1 MSATICQTVL
11 TKAYDIVIVGAGL
24 VGLSLSLLLKQDFK
38 SILLIDKR
46 KVEVDITSSN
56 STDLYINKKSIA
68 LSMSSIEII
77 RQLDLWNELEK
88 VAAKIERVH
97 VSGNGD
103 VGAVLLSACELD
115 QKALGYNVSTAIFS
129 QSLIKS
135 VKNSQV
141 EVLSESSVENIIF
154 KKEHVEIEVLQTQNS
169 RVANFNSK
177 LLIMCDGVD
186 SKVFDFLG
194 VQKSDF
200 ESDYE
205 AISTNIDL
213 QQPHQNIAYQRFSKK
228 GHMAL
233 LPIPKDKHTN
243 RVELVWV
250 LKKKLANEFSSLSD
264 EDFLKYVQDNFGYR
278 LGVFEKI
285 DQRLKFPIIRQ
296 QSMEQIRNGLVILG
310 NAANSIYPIGAQGF
324 NLALRDVNNLVTVL
338 KSALTAKKH
347 IGTFEV
353 LDQYYQS
360 KKNDQELTT
369 CFGDSLESIFSH
381 HNLHVRALRSLG
393 LLAID
398 IVPFLRK
405 KVTKFG
411 VGVR

>member
-1 MSATICQTVL
+1 MSVTICQTAV

-56 STDLYINKKSIA
+56 STDLYLNKKSIA

-88 VAAKIERVH
+88 VAAKIEKVH

-103 VGAVLLSACELD
+103 VGSVLLSACELD

-205 AISTNIDL
+205 AISTNIC
-213 QQPHQNIAYQRFSKK
+213 
-228 GHMAL
+228 L
-233 LPIPKDKHTN
+233 LYTSPSPRDRT
-243 RVELVWV
+243 RSRMP
-250 LKKKLANEFSSLSD
+250 SS
-264 EDFLKYVQDNFGYR
+264 
-278 LGVFEKI
+278 
-285 DQRLKFPIIRQ
+285 
-296 QSMEQIRNGLVILG
+296 
-310 NAANSIYPIGAQGF
+310 A
-324 NLALRDVNNLVTVL
+324 
-338 KSALTAKKH
+338 
-347 IGTFEV
+347 
-353 LDQYYQS
+353 
-360 KKNDQELTT
+360 
-369 CFGDSLESIFSH
+369 
-381 HNLHVRALRSLG
+381 
-393 LLAID
+393 
-398 IVPFLRK
+398 
-405 KVTKFG
+405 
-411 VGVR
+411 

>member
-1 MSATICQTVL
+1 MSVTICQTAV

-88 VAAKIERVH
+88 VAAKIEKVH

-103 VGAVLLSACELD
+103 VGSVLLSACELD

-169 RVANFNSK
+169 RGANFN
-177 LLIMCDGVD
+177 
-186 SKVFDFLG
+186 
-194 VQKSDF
+194 
-200 ESDYE
+200 
-205 AISTNIDL
+205 
-213 QQPHQNIAYQRFSKK
+213 
-228 GHMAL
+228 
-233 LPIPKDKHTN
+233 
-243 RVELVWV
+243 
-250 LKKKLANEFSSLSD
+250 
-264 EDFLKYVQDNFGYR
+264 
-278 LGVFEKI
+278 
-285 DQRLKFPIIRQ
+285 
-296 QSMEQIRNGLVILG
+296 
-310 NAANSIYPIGAQGF
+310 
-324 NLALRDVNNLVTVL
+324 
-338 KSALTAKKH
+338 
-347 IGTFEV
+347 
-353 LDQYYQS
+353 
-360 KKNDQELTT
+360 
-369 CFGDSLESIFSH
+369 
-381 HNLHVRALRSLG
+381 
-393 LLAID
+393 
-398 IVPFLRK
+398 
-405 KVTKFG
+405 
-411 VGVR
+411 